1 MSSYDRRSETAIQHD
16 DPGFPTR
23 ETWEPIVESSY
34 KPASGSLDQMPNTTA
49 YGETETEN
57 DANASQSCEND
68 HNRSLIRSSTS
79 ILSIRALLHVN
90 FKLPTEIIAVILD
103 HAQLWVCT
111 ENTKRVTAEADSQ
124 WVSHYPLMVTTPIGQ
139 IEACQSPDE
148 NWWKMT
154 VMGGRFRCK
163 RIIVTVRA
171 QAVPMVIGPGDRQL
185 KPPGRNPIVMS
196 VQWEDLHPGTH
207 RITHQKARE
216 QIFSN
221 KNPRAVLEYRGMG
234 KAANPRRWSIPV
246 TEEPLNPDM
255 MEEREVVWSWT
266 DDTAGGDVV
275 RALGAGD
282 RLRLAMNYRSINL
295 GIKVSFLRVRVYSAV

>member
-1 MSSYDRRSETAIQHD
+1 MNIPA
-16 DPGFPTR
+16 FPTR
-23 ETWEPIVESSY
+23 EIWKPMEESSC
-34 KPASGSLDQMPNTTA
+34 KSANGSLDQMPDITVH
-49 YGETETEN
+49 GETETEI
-57 DANASQSCEND
+57 DANAPRSCGND
-68 HNRSLIRSSTS
+68 HNRSWIRSSTES

-90 FKLPTEIIAVILD
+90 FKLPTEIITVILD

-124 WVSHYPLMVTTPIGQ
+124 WVSRYPLMVTTPIGQ
-139 IEACQSPDE
+139 TEACQPPDE
-148 NWWKMT
+148 KWWRMT
-154 VMGGRFRCK
+154 VMGGHFCCR
-163 RIIVTVRA
+163 RIVVTVRA
-171 QAVPMVIGPGDRQL
+171 QAVSMVIATGDRQL
-185 KPPGRNPIVMS
+185 KPPGRNPLVMS

-221 KNPRAVLEYRGMG
+221 KNSRAVLEYRGMG
-234 KAANPRRWSIPV
+234 KPANPRRWSIPV
-246 TEEPLNPDM
+246 IEEPLNPDM

-282 RLRLAMNYRSINL
+282 KLRLAMNYHNWGS
-295 GIKVSFLRVRVYSAV
+295 KVSFLRVRVYHAV